1 MDGEVGGFSCG
12 VDPRLER
19 RYWKLVAEHSAALK
33 PLAAGLRALPGAGKA
48 FACTQALWRFLKN
61 ERMGRTTLVQPLW
74 NHAREF
80 LEAERPEF
88 VLIVHDWSQLHFR
101 KHQDKEDR
109 IALPCDWNTGYEL
122 LTALM
127 VSATDGRP
135 VTPVAQALEASD
147 GVHATYAAR
156 IQPAQSHMDALRPMM
171 RAAEK
176 AASGTRSVHLI
187 DREGNAVYYMRQWAK
202 RKRLF
207 VVRSDYSRIVRHED
221 EERNLRSVAQLLARR
236 GEFRHIREV
245 KYHGRR
251 AHQEVAE
258 TTVVLARP
266 AYQQRP
272 KHGRKPH
279 VRIRGKPLR
288 LRLVV
293 SRVFDD
299 DHRLLAEWFL
309 LTNVPESVEDAVVAL
324 WYYWRWQIESYFK
337 LLKSAG
343 LQLEE
348 WQQETAERIVR
359 RLLVSGMACTTV
371 WQLARDSSPA
381 AAKARALLIR
391 LSGRQMKR
399 GRPFT
404 EPALL
409 AGLWVLLAMLD
420 VLDHYTPRDL
430 YHAASVCFPALK
442 EIGLV

>member
-1 MDGEVGGFSCG
+1 MSGFSCG
-12 VDPRLER
+12 VDPRLQR

-48 FACTQALWRFLKN
+48 FACTQAMWRFLKN
-61 ERMGRTTLVQPLW
+61 DRMGRTTLMQPLW

-80 LEAERPEF
+80 IEAQQPEF
-88 VLIVHDWSQLHFR
+88 ILVVHDWSQLHFR

-109 IALPCDWNTGYEL
+109 IDLPCDWNKGYEL

-127 VSATDGRP
+127 VSAQNGRP
-135 VTPVAQALEASD
+135 VTPLAQALEAAD
-147 GVHATYAAR
+147 GVHGTYSSGV
-156 IQPAQSHMDALRPMM
+156 QPAQSHMDALRPMM

-176 AASGTRSVHLI
+176 AAAGTRCVHLI

-202 RKRLF
+202 QKRLF
-207 VVRSDYSRIVRHED
+207 IVRSDYSRVVRHEG
-221 EERNLRSVAQLLARR
+221 EERNIRSVSQLLARR
-236 GEFRHIREV
+236 DEFRHVREV
-245 KYHGRR
+245 SYHGRR
-251 AHQEVAE
+251 ADQEVAE
-258 TTVVLARP
+258 TTVVLDRP

-279 VRIRGKPLR
+279 VRIRGVPLS

-293 SRVFDD
+293 SRVFDKD
-299 DHRLLAEWFL
+299 RRLLAEWYL
-309 LTNVPESVEDAVVAL
+309 LTNAPESVEDTTVAL

-348 WQQETAERIVR
+348 WQQATAERILR
-359 RLLVSGMACTTV
+359 RLLIAGMACTTV

-381 AAKARALLIR
+381 AAAARCLLIR

-399 GRPFT
+399 KRPFT

-409 AGLWVLLAMLD
+409 AGLWVLLAILD
-420 VLDHYTPRDL
+420 VLDHYTVNDL
-430 YHAASVCFPALK
+430 RRAATVCFPALK
-442 EIGLV
+442 EIGFV